1 VNHAMLKNGFD
12 KWDFPLYVTT
22 MTTKLTLDRA
32 GRVLIPKQL
41 RQELHLGPGD
51 TLQMQSE
58 GEEITLRPDRAK
70 ALLKKEQGVWVY
82 QGEPIRASLPDVIDR
97 ERAKR
102 LRELMG

>member
-1 VNHAMLKNGFD
+1 
-12 KWDFPLYVTT
+12 

-41 RQELHLGPGD
+41 RQEWHLGPGD
-51 TLQMQSE
+51 ALQLKIE

-82 QGEPIRASLPDVIDR
+82 QGEPIRASLLDLIDR

-102 LRELMG
+102 SRELMG